1 MDIFVFD
8 FMKTIIAVL
17 LNYELLNLIKNFLST
32 RIN

>member
-17 LNYELLNLIKNFLST
+17 LNYELLNLISNIFIQ
-32 RIN
+32 RE